1 MEAKFKNKMIFKTQK
16 DLKSNLSESTVRF
29 HREGGVNFDNS
40 VQRRTENSHTVF
52 NCTQQLQCVDMHL
65 KILVK
70 GNS

>member
-1 MEAKFKNKMIFKTQK
+1 MEAKTENKMIFKTQK
-16 DLKSNLSESTVRF
+16 DLKLNLSESTVRF
-29 HREGGVNFDNS
+29 RREGEVNFDNS
-40 VQRRTENSHTVF
+40 EQRRTINGHTVF